1 MDLEEHTLET
11 AGDTCEECGAKLT
24 QEEMAAVLESGGPAL
39 CKIHAAE
46 VVPLADEDAT
56 TDEESAV

>member
-11 AGDTCEECGAKLT
+11 AGETCEECGAKLT
-24 QEEMAAVLESGGPAL
+24 QEELAVVLESGGPAL

-46 VVPLADEDAT
+46 VVPLADEDAAA
-56 TDEESAV
+56 DEEA